1 MRRIISIIT
10 AGLIMCS
17 CIYEDLSDCPNYKG
31 KDVVESEAVTKT
43 IPVEFTIGTWTVPK
57 MTRSSLSISE
67 ETVKDINLYAYF
79 DGRLESS
86 IYSENPQNLTMELI
100 EDRTYN
106 IYALANVGKVE
117 SIQSEDE
124 LLSYRHPI
132 GLSSLTQGVLAMSW
146 SKNGYTVE
154 GSSPKVSVTLTRLLA
169 KVNFSVDF
177 SSLSDFTI
185 TDVRLCQ
192 AATSVTPFS
201 SESKATSSLEIG
213 NGDHASDADIAT
225 LNAGGA
231 ISLYVPENCQGVLL
245 PGNSDPWLKVPD
257 EINEDSGLCTYLELT
272 ASYLTEYG
280 GEEVSSDRM
289 KYRFYL
295 GSDNCSDFSIVRNNT
310 LNVNLE
316 ITEDNVF
323 EDCWKVEFGE
333 DLPVIKFGLECSPST
348 LTLEAGR
355 SSAVTATY
363 FRTADGV
370 RNWENNY
377 TSIVTWTSSNTSVAT
392 VSKGTITGKS
402 AGTATITATIGN
414 SKATV
419 AVTVTQTGKQ
429 LTGLTLESDKDEYTA
444 GENAYF
450 TATASYSDGSTEDVT
465 EECAWDCWDDCL
477 GTSTPGLFIAGQS
490 DESGSFEIYAE
501 YTYKGVTKYDSKT
514 CDVIYPVEG
523 ISVSSTSVGWR
534 SGNLTI
540 TINDPDGK
548 GWSFTSDD
556 DHFTMSG
563 GSTGKGNATRTLTY
577 DTTYSGGSYTV
588 YVLIGSKRYSATIR
602 RANAPSNTYSV
613 DYWCYATVSSAVN
626 SGGDSGPGAA
636 KIYFRLA
643 EAALRDMTIYDNHG
657 NAYTIAKGE
666 YQSASKTIAF
676 DYMPYDDLVPDFI
689 YGKSISP
696 ATVTTYD
703 DYYGIIIYRYGFDY

>member
-10 AGLIMCS
+10 AGMLMCS
-17 CIYEDLSDCPNYKG
+17 CIYEDLSGCPNYNG
-31 KDVVESEAVTKT
+31 KDVESETVTKT
-43 IPVEFTIGTWTVPK
+43 VSVEFTIGTWTVPK
-57 MTRSSLSISE
+57 TTRSSLSISE
-67 ETVKDINLYAYF
+67 ETVKNINLYAYF
-79 DGRLESS
+79 DGRLASS
-86 IYSENPQNLTMELI
+86 IYSETPQSLTMELI

-106 IYALANVGKVE
+106 IYALANAGKVE
-117 SIQSEDE
+117 SIQSEAE
-124 LLSYRHPI
+124 LLSYRHSI
-132 GLSSLTQGVLAMSW
+132 GLSSLTQGVLPMSW
-146 SKNGYTVE
+146 SKDGYIVE
-154 GSSPKVSVTLTRLLA
+154 GSNPKVSIALTRLLA

-201 SESKATSSLEIG
+201 CESKVTSSLEVG
-213 NGDHASDADIAT
+213 NGDYASDTDIAT
-225 LNAGGA
+225 LNAGGT
-231 ISLYVPENCQGVLL
+231 ISLYVPENCQGALL
-245 PGNSDPWLKVPD
+245 PGNSDPWLKIPD
-257 EINEDSGLCTYLELT
+257 EINENSGLCTYLELT

-289 KYRFYL
+289 KYRFFL
-295 GSDNCSDFSIVRNNT
+295 GSDNCTDFSIVRNNT
-310 LNVNLE
+310 INVNLE

-333 DLPVIKFGLECSPST
+333 DLPVIKYGLECSPSS
-348 LTLEAGR
+348 LNLEAGN

-402 AGTATITATIGN
+402 VGTATITATIGN

-465 EECAWDCWDDCL
+465 EECSWDCWDDCL

-490 DESGSFEIYAE
+490 DESGNFEIYAE
-501 YTYKGVTKYDSKT
+501 YTYKGVTKSDSKT
-514 CDVIYPVEG
+514 CDVIYPKEG
-523 ISVSSTSVGWR
+523 ISVSSTSVGWQE
-534 SGNLTI
+534 GNLTI

-548 GWSFTSDD
+548 GWTFTSDD
-556 DHFTMSG
+556 DHFSMSG
-563 GSTGKGNATRTLTY
+563 GPTGSGNTTRTLTY
-577 DTTYSGGSYTV
+577 GTVYSGGSYTV
-588 YVLIGSKRYSATIR
+588 YVLIGSKRYSATISR
-602 RANAPSNTYSV
+602 KTAPTTTYTV

-643 EAALRDMTIYDNHG
+643 EAALCDMTVYDNHG

-666 YQSASKTIAF
+666 YQSATKTVSF

-689 YGKSISP
+689 YGTSTSP
-696 ATVTTYD
+696 ANVTTYD
-703 DYYGIIIYRYGFDY
+703 DYYGIVIYSYGFDY